1 MARVFRRPVSALA
14 RRAPGRAALRTTR
27 KHKVIME
34 SVTQEKKKL
43 RSVIS
48 FEAKA
53 PPGYTFIPAGNP
65 QLTSACKEL
74 CRKDGL
80 KVFAVTTTPHMHTH
94 NLSQHVHRIGY
105 HFPSAIVATACMDLG
120 LYLTPAG
127 KAMPFQSIV
136 YTSTHKRTNSEISQ
150 TTINTEARDVLR
162 DLFPNI
168 PDNDLN
174 QIIKTAFQKGQRK
187 VGTAVELPLARRAQL
202 AVVAHIRHVYTDY
215 DRLLKTTSFHEARS
229 IVEEPTLARLV
240 EWRGDDEN
248 GKTVLEDVFR
258 EVIVISDDEDSDTE
272 GDIPQY
278 VDRDYSVEIVSSH
291 PCTEDLQMKPV
302 NYANPI
308 HREHNLDIS
317 DEEAPPGFRFIR
329 VAPRK
334 AKIDRRGFSRYQ
346 AWDRAINRYRNGAN
360 VTDKRRPLDGSTD
373 HGRPI
378 YAAQQSLQENSDP
391 GLLRAIP
398 SRRISATPFGQ
409 VNSTGLNRSTIAPVI
424 EHRVSPQGTLAL
436 DLTWLFLPIKYGNVI
451 LLILAKKPYD
461 VYPITRSPHQREVV
475 PEVVPLERA
484 LESRGGKP
492 LFQQDNS
499 PNAPVFVSG
508 PKVIGNSGD
517 QRGSQRALGPFYSR
531 TSVNPQERVLPSI
544 EPPLSPENKL
554 PDSGPLDHFTG
565 MMSGGFSIRSVTPHH
580 LPHKDIPHHFIED
593 GVQDQLP
600 KRRRLAYYETVN
612 PERGHS
618 RLALATDLA
627 DTSTRRQCI
636 PLGSSP
642 RQFSLQ
648 DDIHLRRKYLAPVDP
663 LPNSEPRLGKVQLS
677 NSRATRFDLK
687 SRFMH
692 PEQCETLG
700 GQSLPR
706 NHPVE
711 EVHGRWR
718 PPEQPCPLP
727 GTRTAASMTY
737 GSDRAVPVQSS
748 NLKEQRICYP
758 DHHHDS
764 RTMLLEGSGLHK
776 SSWTNGHD
784 HILMQ
789 HENTK
794 SRRHYADDFVRTID
808 SQALVPMEH
817 PPQHRLRTHCA
828 REPPIQRTCVQHP
841 REPYKHIIPGG
852 ISSRPPPFRDP
863 LESRVGPA
871 VQGHATVDMRY
882 PDAGLIESA
891 SAVGDYEGRFPN
903 SSHSS
908 RGRPQH
914 TQELAYPTFVGRDDQ
929 SQPCHSM
936 PEGRTV
942 IIMD

>member
-1 MARVFRRPVSALA
+1 
-14 RRAPGRAALRTTR
+14 
-27 KHKVIME
+27 
-34 SVTQEKKKL
+34 
-43 RSVIS
+43 
-48 FEAKA
+48 
-53 PPGYTFIPAGNP
+53 
-65 QLTSACKEL
+65 
-74 CRKDGL
+74 
-80 KVFAVTTTPHMHTH
+80 
-94 NLSQHVHRIGY
+94 
-105 HFPSAIVATACMDLG
+105 
-120 LYLTPAG
+120 
-127 KAMPFQSIV
+127 MPFQSIV

-272 GDIPQY
+272 GDIPPY

-291 PCTEDLQMKPV
+291 PRTEDLQMKPV

-360 VTDKRRPLDGSTD
+360 VTDKRRLLDGSTD
-373 HGRPI
+373 NGRPI

-398 SRRISATPFGQ
+398 SLQISTTPFGQ
-409 VNSTGLNRSTIAPVI
+409 ANSTGLNKSIIDPII
-424 EHRVSPQGTLAL
+424 EHR
-436 DLTWLFLPIKYGNVI
+436 
-451 LLILAKKPYD
+451 KPYD
-461 VYPITRSPHQREVV
+461 VYRMTQSPRQREVV

-484 LESRGGKP
+484 RGGKN
-492 LFQQDNS
+492 LFQQDDS

-554 PDSGPLDHFTG
+554 PDSDPLDHLAG
-565 MMSGGFSIRSVTPHH
+565 RMSGGFSIRSVTPHR
-580 LPHKDIPHHFIED
+580 LPHKDIPHPFIED

-612 PERGHS
+612 PERSHS
-618 RLALATDLA
+618 RLALATNLA
-627 DTSTRRQCI
+627 DTNTRGQYI

-692 PEQCETLG
+692 PEQCEILG

-706 NHPVE
+706 NHPV

-727 GTRTAASMTY
+727 RARTAASMTC

-776 SSWTNGHD
+776 SSRTNGHD

-817 PPQHRLRTHCA
+817 PSQHRLRTHCA
-828 REPPIQRTCVQHP
+828 REPPIQRTFVQLP

-871 VQGHATVDMRY
+871 VQCHATVDMRY
-882 PDAGLIESA
+882 PDTGLIESS

-903 SSHSS
+903 SSHYSP

-914 TQELAYPTFVGRDDQ
+914 TRELAHPTYVGRDDQ
-929 SQPCHSM
+929 SQPCPSM